1 MAVSFICGGNR
12 STRRKPPS
20 CRKSL
25 TNFITWYCIEYTS
38 PWTGFGFTILVMIAT
53 ADSGEGRTRR
63 APPKFGKNK
72 IFWRKIVIFHTK
84 YPKYFRIF
92 FKIRSP
98 NLKSWIRPWIG
109 TDCTGSCKSNYHTI
123 TTKHNRE
130 TIVNFEPKSSRQY
143 HIWSSVRKWHYFSTN
158 CWQLPRNFLKAKMGL
173 FLKNPWRTNL
183 F

>member
-1 MAVSFICGGNR
+1 MNRIRTHNISGDRKGDLGGGGAPI
-12 STRRKPPS
+12 SKKIWFFGDFSHEIPQIFSPLPP
-20 CRKSL
+20 L
-25 TNFITWYCIEYTS
+25 
-38 PWTGFGFTILVMIAT
+38 GA
-53 ADSGEGRTRR
+53 
-63 APPKFGKNK
+63 
-72 IFWRKIVIFHTK
+72 
-84 YPKYFRIF
+84 IF
-92 FKIRSP
+92 FKYAPP

-130 TIVNFEPKSSRQY
+130 TIVNFEQKSSRQY

-173 FLKNPWRTNL
+173 FFKNPWRTNL